1 MSSQRLPVGADSR
14 LARLAAHQRRGS
26 SFHGF
31 TLVELLVVIAII
43 ATLIGLLLPAVQSAR
58 EAARRA
64 KCQSNLKQLALACLN
79 YESARKQFPYGN
91 ALRLPA
97 AATVPTGTAA
107 NTPTGLGSGW
117 TIEIMPYSENTQLQ
131 QFYRPNLAITAND
144 PQVKILRESAVESYV
159 CPSDFP
165 SQLIR
170 PASGPG
176 TGVDFRTGSYRSCA
190 GRGNGFVTWYLWEE
204 MPAPYQNS
212 TSRSNSSGPIH
223 AGWRGVMHAV
233 RQDPTPPHAID
244 QTFPLKPERIKTI
257 ADGTSKTLLIGEST
271 NRNSIPSGANTEFAR
286 RSLWAYSWGNYSS
299 SQTTPQARTLW
310 GDYGRCTATET
321 GTSEPNTGRS
331 NRACM
336 SGWYAL
342 HPNGFNGAMADGS
355 VQFIS
360 TDIDLQAWA
369 VMGSI
374 ADGGVY

>member
-1 MSSQRLPVGADSR
+1 MVLLLRVSQLPRLLRCDNRRQRLSQLR
-14 LARLAAHQRRGS
+14 
-26 SFHGF
+26 GF

-58 EAARRA
+58 EAARRV

-91 ALRLPA
+91 GLRLPA
-97 AATVPTGTAA
+97 AAPVPTGTAA

-144 PQVKILRESAVESYV
+144 PQVKILRESAVESYS

-176 TGVDFRTGSYRSCA
+176 TGVDFRTGSYRSCS

-204 MPAPYQNS
+204 LPVPYQNS
-212 TSRSNSSGPIH
+212 TSRSNSTGPLH

-233 RQDPTPPHAID
+233 RQDPTTNVID
-244 QTFPLKPERIKTI
+244 QTFALKPERIKTI
-257 ADGTSKTLLIGEST
+257 IDGTSKTLLIGEST

-286 RSLWAYSWGNYSS
+286 RSLWAYSWGNYTS

-321 GTSEPNTGRS
+321 GTSEPNTGQS

-336 SGWYAL
+336 SGWYAA
-342 HPNGFNGAMADGS
+342 HPSGFNGAMADGS
-355 VQFIS
+355 VQSINS
-360 TDIDLQAWA
+360 DIDLRAFA